1 MKAQGSRMS
10 IFVTTEWLAGQL
22 GAPVLVIL
30 DASLFLPG
38 TPRDARAEFEA
49 AHIPGAAYMDL
60 PTLNDPQDPVPGQ
73 LPPDDLMTQRMQVL
87 GVNADSR
94 IIVYDNSPTH
104 SAARGWFMMRVY
116 GLGASAAIL
125 DGGLPKW
132 VAEGRPTDSGV
143 PVIAPGNAIARLD
156 RTQVRSKADILANLD
171 SGEAQLLD
179 ARGVGRFTGAEA
191 EPRPSMASGHIPGS
205 RNIPSSAFFTPDNS
219 MKQGEEL
226 RRLLTDAGTD
236 FDRPIITTCGS
247 GVTAAIILAGL
258 ESLGKTDVSLYD
270 GSWSE
275 WGFDPATPKATGAA

>member
-1 MKAQGSRMS
+1 MKAEGSRMS
-10 IFVTTEWLAGQL
+10 IFVTTDWLAGQL
-22 GAPVLVIL
+22 GAPDLVIL

-60 PTLNDPQDPVPGQ
+60 PTLSDPQDPVPGQ
-73 LPPDDLMTQRMQVL
+73 LPPDDLMTQRMQAL

-94 IIVYDNSPTH
+94 IIIYDNSPTH
-104 SAARGWFMMRVY
+104 SAARGWFMMRAY
-116 GLGASAAIL
+116 GLGASAATL

-132 VAEGRPTDSGV
+132 IAEDRPTDSGV
-143 PVIAPGNAIARLD
+143 PVIAPGNAVALLD

-171 SGEAQLLD
+171 SGAAQLLD
-179 ARGVGRFTGAEA
+179 ARGAGRFTGAEA
-191 EPRPSMASGHIPGS
+191 EPRPGMASGHIPGS
-205 RNIPSSAFFTPDNS
+205 RNIPSSAFFTADNS
-219 MKQGEEL
+219 MKQGEDL

-258 ESLGKTDVSLYD
+258 ESLGKTDVALYD

>member
-1 MKAQGSRMS
+1 MT
-10 IFVTTEWLAGQL
+10 IFVSTDWLAGEL
-22 GAPVLVIL
+22 GRPDLVIL

-38 TPRDARAEFEA
+38 TPRDPRAEYAA
-49 AHIPGAAYMDL
+49 AHIPGAAYLDL
-60 PTLNDPQDPVPGQ
+60 PGLSDPDDPTPGM
-73 LPPDDLMTQRMQVL
+73 LPPDAMMTRHMQAL

-104 SAARGWFMMRVY
+104 SAARGWWMMRVY
-116 GLGASAAIL
+116 GLGADQGMGAAIL

-132 VAEGRPTDSGV
+132 IAEGRPVESGV
-143 PVIAPGNAIARLD
+143 PAPAPGNAIARLD
-156 RTQVRSKADILANLD
+156 RAQVRTKADILANLD

-179 ARGVGRFTGAEA
+179 ARGAGRFTGAEA
-191 EPRPSMASGHIPGS
+191 EPRPGMASGHIPGS
-205 RNIPSSAFFTPDNS
+205 RNIPSSAFFTAGHV
-219 MKQGEEL
+219 MKQGDEL
-226 RRLLTDAGTD
+226 RRLFLEAGTD
-236 FDRPIITTCGS
+236 FGRPIIATCGS